1 MGAALLCL
9 TSQAVAETDDSFE
22 ESAGL
27 RKSSGYGS
35 AGCGLGSLLFEP
47 SNEITQIFAATTNGT
62 SGTQTFGITSGTSN
76 CDGSGYSG
84 GSAAVFVETN
94 RSALAKDAAR
104 GKGATIAG
112 LTSVAGCKSAKA
124 VGRSL
129 QRQFKTVFSSAAAS
143 DAEISE
149 NVLRVLKE
157 DKSLAC
163 THII

>member
-1 MGAALLCL
+1 MGAALLCV
-9 TSQAVAETDDSFE
+9 TSQAMADGESLE
-22 ESAGL
+22 ESVGL
-27 RKSSGYGS
+27 RSSSGYGA

-112 LTSVAGCKSAKA
+112 LASVAGCKDAKA

-129 QRQFKTVFSSAAAS
+129 QRQFKTVFSSASAS
-143 DAEISE
+143 DRDVSE
-149 NVLRVLKE
+149 NVLRVLKQ